1 MAEHL
6 PVLVEAVVGAF
17 GRPLPGAPV
26 VDGTCGLGGHSS
38 ALLQRHEGLRL
49 VCLDRDSR
57 ALGIAAERL
66 ARFGDRA
73 ALVHGCFGDWLQ
85 HLRSLGVE
93 RAAGLILDL
102 GVSSMQ
108 LDEAGRGFS
117 FRAAGPLDMRMDAEQ
132 GEPVLDFLRD
142 APDAEIA
149 RVIYEYGEERL
160 SRRIASGIKRALA
173 EGRLR
178 DTLDLAE
185 VCRRAYPRGHQ
196 RIDPATRTFQALRI
210 HVNDELG
217 ELRRALAAVPDG
229 LTTPAMVA
237 VISFHSLE
245 DRIVKHTFRDW
256 ERAGLARILKPAP
269 IVADEGERGLNPR
282 SRSAKLRLLEWGVAR
297 RSKAGKYRP
306 SREEE

>member
-1 MAEHL
+1 
-6 PVLVEAVVGAF
+6 
-17 GRPLPGAPV
+17 
-26 VDGTCGLGGHSS
+26 
-38 ALLQRHEGLRL
+38 
-49 VCLDRDSR
+49 
-57 ALGIAAERL
+57 
-66 ARFGDRA
+66 
-73 ALVHGCFGDWLQ
+73 
-85 HLRSLGVE
+85 
-93 RAAGLILDL
+93 
-102 GVSSMQ
+102 MQ

-117 FRAAGPLDMRMDAEQ
+117 FRAAGPLDMRMDAER

-142 APDAEIA
+142 APDTEIA

-217 ELRRALAAVPDG
+217 ELRRALATVPDG

-297 RSKAGKYRP
+297 RSNAGKYRA